1 MAQQEEAGL
10 GVTQHGKK
18 GGGDKNRFV
27 AFGRNLKYL
36 KSTGLPKQNLRKLF
50 EKQRYFV

>member
-10 GVTQHGKK
+10 GVTQYGK
-18 GGGDKNRFV
+18 GGGVKNRFV

>member
-1 MAQQEEAGL
+1 MVQQEEAGL

-18 GGGDKNRFV
+18 GGDKNRFV

-36 KSTGLPKQNLRKLF
+36 KSIGLPKQNLRKLF